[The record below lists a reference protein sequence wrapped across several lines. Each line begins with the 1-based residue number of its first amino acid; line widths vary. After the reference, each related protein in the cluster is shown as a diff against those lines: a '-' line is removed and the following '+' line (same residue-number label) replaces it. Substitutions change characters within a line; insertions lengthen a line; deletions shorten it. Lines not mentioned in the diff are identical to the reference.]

1 VLAAHSL
8 ASVCS
13 AIAYFNFS
21 MAVIIMFCAV
31 CSTAYDAS
39 TFFFFLFFPPPVAET
54 RMNSIDVGSNVQA
67 VVITI
72 DYIQVR

>member
-1 VLAAHSL
+1 
-8 ASVCS
+8 
-13 AIAYFNFS
+13 
-21 MAVIIMFCAV
+21 MFCAV

>member
-1 VLAAHSL
+1 MLAAHSL

-31 CSTAYDAS
+31 CSTAYDTS
-39 TFFFFLFFPPPVAET
+39 TFFFFLFFPPPVAAT
-54 RMNSIDVGSNVQA
+54 RKIDVGSNVQA